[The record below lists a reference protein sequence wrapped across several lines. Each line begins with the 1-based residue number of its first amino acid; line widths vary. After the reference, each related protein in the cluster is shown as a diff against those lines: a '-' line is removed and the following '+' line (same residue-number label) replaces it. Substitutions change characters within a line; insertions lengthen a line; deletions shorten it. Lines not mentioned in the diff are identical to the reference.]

1 MANKSLSSPLCITCK
16 ARKLRSNLCY
26 VCNRAKELFIP
37 SGNKVIDD
45 FISYTLTNSTK
56 KYGNMIFVPYDNF
69 KNIEFI
75 GEGGF
80 SKIYKAT
87 WIDCKISNDTLNYS
101 LRNKFE
107 TVALKKL
114 NNSKNITSKELN
126 ELKVFYHY
134 SLNRK
139 NSYDSYVNVYYGITQ
154 DPTTQDLIFIMPYYD
169 SDLTYCITKYFFKIN
184 WHGKMSYLQSIIS
197 GLVNIHDANIIHRD
211 LHSGNI
217 LVDNIHVKI
226 CDLGTSKSA
235 TENDDNNNIYGIIPY
250 VAPEVLQEK
259 NYTKASDIYSFG
271 MIMWELMTG
280 RRPFWDRNHNIELI
294 IEICDGLRPP
304 TITNAPK
311 DFINLMKKCWHPDP
325 EIRPTAVEVSKVIH
339 DIRYNGNALQTKI
352 IKSSDVGP
360 ATIHNPGAIYKS
372 RYLSNMIKSAAT
384 TRSLRSQSITSKDK
398 RKFEDN
404 NQSENNFDD
413 GDSIKKTKLTED
425 ENNGKE

>member
-1 MANKSLSSPLCITCK
+1 MMANKSLSSPLCITCK

-75 GEGGF
+75 GEGG
-80 SKIYKAT
+80 
-87 WIDCKISNDTLNYS
+87 
-101 LRNKFE
+101 
-107 TVALKKL
+107 
-114 NNSKNITSKELN
+114 
-126 ELKVFYHY
+126 
-134 SLNRK
+134 K

-184 WHGKMSYLQSIIS
+184 WHG
-197 GLVNIHDANIIHRD
+197 
-211 LHSGNI
+211 
-217 LVDNIHVKI
+217 
-226 CDLGTSKSA
+226 TSKSA

-250 VAPEVLQEK
+250 VAPE
-259 NYTKASDIYSFG
+259 
-271 MIMWELMTG
+271 
-280 RRPFWDRNHNIELI
+280 
-294 IEICDGLRPP
+294 
-304 TITNAPK
+304 
-311 DFINLMKKCWHPDP
+311 CWHPDP

-425 ENNGKE
+425 ENNDYVTKEIKFDIDTNSKQPNDEKYITREIGFDI

>member
-1 MANKSLSSPLCITCK
+1 MMANKSLSSPLCITCK

-250 VAPEVLQEK
+250 VAPE
-259 NYTKASDIYSFG
+259 
-271 MIMWELMTG
+271 
-280 RRPFWDRNHNIELI
+280 
-294 IEICDGLRPP
+294 
-304 TITNAPK
+304 
-311 DFINLMKKCWHPDP
+311 CWHPDP

-384 TRSLRSQSITSKDK
+384 TRSLRSQSITSKDQLNFYQRNSNNK

-425 ENNGKE
+425 ENNDYVTKEIKFDIDTNSKQPNDEKYITREIGFDI